1 MIACVAASLPPLL
14 GSSPSGEVPA
24 GELIAGM
31 PGGMELW
38 VILFIVL
45 ILFGRRLPG
54 VARSL
59 GQGISSFKKGLNEP
73 VEADD
78 LEPKG
83 DEPQGDK
90 AKADTSKVASGSE
103 SDA

>member
-1 MIACVAASLPPLL
+1 MSYFAAFPLGTL
-14 GSSPSGEVPA
+14 LA
-24 GELIAGM
+24 GL
-31 PGGMELW
+31 PGGMEIW

-78 LEPKG
+78 PTSGGEKEKKKALSSK
-83 DEPQGDK
+83 DE
-90 AKADTSKVASGSE
+90 ASTDE
-103 SDA
+103 A

>member
-1 MIACVAASLPPLL
+1 MTALDASTACVYL
-14 GSSPSGEVPA
+14 A
-24 GELIAGM
+24 GI
-31 PGGMELW
+31 PGGPEIW

-73 VEADD
+73 VEEEDKPD
-78 LEPKG
+78 EKPKV
-83 DEPQGDK
+83 E
-90 AKADTSKVASGSE
+90 TSSSKSEEKSSDAQPSE
-103 SDA
+103 S